1 MSNLWHVWS
10 VSTNRQKRIMKFLS
24 ELNCIDSFLYPMA
37 SKKYLT
43 KNGEK
48 SKDVPIY
55 SNYVFIQYDHN
66 PSTSSIIESCPWITG
81 YVGPC
86 SASEMLIVQD
96 QNRKN
101 YDDLVPIEQLSIGS
115 VVKLVKT
122 PFAGWDATIVGIDGD
137 KLSVSVTILGADR
150 VIRCN
155 VDDVNS
161 K

>member
-10 VSTNRQKRIMKFLS
+10 VVTNRQKRIIKFLS
-24 ELNCIDSFLYPMA
+24 ELTCIDNFLYPMA
-37 SKKYLT
+37 EKKYNT

-48 SKDVPIY
+48 VKGVPIY
-55 SNYVFIQYDHN
+55 ANYVFIQYDHN
-66 PSTSSIIESCPWITG
+66 PFTSSIIESCPWIST

-86 SASEMLIVQD
+86 SASEIRSVQE
-96 QNRKN
+96 QNKKN
-101 YDDLVPIEQLSIGS
+101 YDDLVPVEQLVVGS

-137 KLSVSVTILGADR
+137 KLSVSITILGADR
-150 VIRCN
+150 VIKCD
-155 VDDVNS
+155 VGDVNT

>member
-66 PSTSSIIESCPWITG
+66 PSTLSIIESCPWITG
-81 YVGPC
+81 YVGTC

-137 KLSVSVTILGADR
+137 KLSVSITILGADR
-150 VIRCN
+150 IIKCN
-155 VDDVNS
+155 IDDVNA